1 MANDDKG
8 LPELGRELVDMTVAY
23 AKQETVEPL
32 KQLGGYVAKGVAGAA
47 IAAVGLA
54 FFLLGVLRLLQAEG
68 GEHLDGNWSVVPYGV
83 TLVVAALAAYIA
95 ARKIMKGDDS

>member
-32 KQLGGYVAKGVAGAA
+32 KLLGGYVAKGVAGAA
-47 IAAVGLA
+47 IASVGLV
-54 FFLLGVLRLLQAEG
+54 FLLVGVLRVLQVEG
-68 GEHLDGNWSVVPYGV
+68 GTYLDGRLSMLPYLI
-83 TLVVAALAAYIA
+83 TLVVAGIVAVFTLS
-95 ARKIMKGDDS
+95 KIKGGDS